1 MAVTALNDST
11 FLSLRGISKNFGH
24 IEALRGVDLD
34 VRRGEVLAIV
44 GDNGAGKS
52 TLMGVMLGLVKADGG
67 EVLVGGAPVE
77 FQNPSDANRS
87 GIAAVTQDLALVE
100 CLDVATNMFI
110 GQMPG
115 RWGFVDRK
123 LMKREA
129 IEFLRSV
136 RATVSDV
143 SIPVGMLSGGQRQM
157 VAIARAMRT
166 GSPMILMDEPTAA
179 LGVKETALV
188 ADLIQNL
195 RDQGKAVVV
204 VSHDMELVFD
214 LADRAAVMR
223 LGRVAGVVDVKD
235 VSRTDLVGL
244 ITGAHQSLPMRA
256 VAS

>member
-1 MAVTALNDST
+1 MEITAVLDST
-11 FLSLRGISKNFGH
+11 FLTLRDISKNFGH
-24 IEALRGVDLD
+24 IEALKEVDLD

-52 TLMGVMLGLVKADGG
+52 TLMSVMLGLIKPDSGEVSVGG
-67 EVLVGGAPVE
+67 EVVE

-129 IEFLRSV
+129 TDFLRSV
-136 RATVSDV
+136 KATVPDV
-143 SIPVGMLSGGQRQM
+143 TIPVGMLSGGQRQM

-166 GSPMILMDEPTAA
+166 GAPMILMDEPTAA

-188 ADLIQNL
+188 VDLIRTL
-195 RDQGKAVVV
+195 REQGKAVVV
-204 VSHDMELVFD
+204 VSHDMELVFE

-223 LGRVAGVVDVKD
+223 LGKIAGVVDVKD

-244 ITGAHQSLPMRA
+244 ITGAHRVLPEKA
-256 VAS
+256 VNS